1 MAQVLEGARVVP
13 AQLDF
18 LAIYNPT
25 LGSSDES
32 LKDQIVFFHSNQN
45 RGKRGQAEDV
55 KQKQASI
62 QSEDEENEKLRQ
74 VGLAQGMVNF
84 AK

>member
-1 MAQVLEGARVVP
+1 MGLMADLDAGRLIP

-25 LGSSDES
+25 LSRSDES
-32 LKDQIVFFHSNQN
+32 LKDQIVYYYSRRSRKRDRDSN
-45 RGKRGQAEDV
+45 GSG
-55 KQKQASI
+55 
-62 QSEDEENEKLRQ
+62 SESDHESNERLRQ
-74 VGLAQGMVNF
+74 IGLAQGMVNF